1 MDCIDF
7 TAELLLIEALALVL
21 DLDADSDRRRRP
33 YINKAHLP
41 FLDTRFR
48 IFDAYI
54 SSLNPDSFYTY
65 VRLYPNEFEALH
77 DRLVRKLSHAVTH
90 RAPIPSRQRLCVFL
104 RFTGHGSSY
113 HHMSGE
119 FAIGATTACGIA
131 HEVARAIIDELHDC
145 AFPTVT
151 FQTWLYALDDFCT
164 RWDYPAAMGA
174 LDGKHIACVCP
185 NRSGSRF
192 FIYKNFYSLVLLALV
207 DANYKCVLY
216 DLGAPGRS
224 SDAGIFMTSSM
235 KTLLE
240 ESEDDFPSDV
250 NLEGLGTVPC
260 HFLVDQGFRLTTR
273 FMRPYPNAEAA
284 SNSRK
289 RYFNYKMNSAR
300 SVVENY
306 FGMLAG
312 RFRLLLRRVHGT
324 PEKIKDIVL
333 SLMILHNLLVDSIG
347 GQAVMRRYSM
357 DPVREDEDSF
367 DDTGLT
373 SDDAKLI
380 RDTIK
385 TYFCVRDHVR

>member
-21 DLDADSDRRRRP
+21 DLDDDSDRRRRP
-33 YINKAHLP
+33 YINEAHVP

-48 IFDAYI
+48 IFDAYL

-77 DRLVRKLSHAVTH
+77 GRLVRKLSHAVTH
-90 RAPIPSRQRLCVFL
+90 RSPIPSRQRLCIFL

-113 HHMSGE
+113 HMSGE
-119 FAIGATTACGIA
+119 FAIGATTACSIA
-131 HEVARAIIDELHDC
+131 YEVARAIIDELHDC

-151 FQTWLYALDDFCT
+151 FQTWLYALDDFST

-174 LDGKHIACVCP
+174 LDGKRIACVCP

-192 FIYKNFYSLVLLALV
+192 FNYKNFYSLVLLALV

-284 SNSRK
+284 SDSRK

-300 SVVENY
+300 RVVENY
-306 FGMLAG
+306 FGILAG

-333 SLMILHNLLVDSIG
+333 SLMVTFDISLL
-347 GQAVMRRYSM
+347 
-357 DPVREDEDSF
+357 
-367 DDTGLT
+367 
-373 SDDAKLI
+373 
-380 RDTIK
+380 
-385 TYFCVRDHVR
+385 

>member
-1 MDCIDF
+1 
-7 TAELLLIEALALVL
+7 
-21 DLDADSDRRRRP
+21 
-33 YINKAHLP
+33 
-41 FLDTRFR
+41 
-48 IFDAYI
+48 
-54 SSLNPDSFYTY
+54 
-65 VRLYPNEFEALH
+65 
-77 DRLVRKLSHAVTH
+77 
-90 RAPIPSRQRLCVFL
+90 
-104 RFTGHGSSY
+104 
-113 HHMSGE
+113 
-119 FAIGATTACGIA
+119 
-131 HEVARAIIDELHDC
+131 
-145 AFPTVT
+145 
-151 FQTWLYALDDFCT
+151 
-164 RWDYPAAMGA
+164 MGA

-192 FIYKNFYSLVLLALV
+192 FTYKNYYSLVLLALV

-333 SLMILHNLLVDSIG
+333 SLMVTYDISLL
-347 GQAVMRRYSM
+347 
-357 DPVREDEDSF
+357 
-367 DDTGLT
+367 
-373 SDDAKLI
+373 
-380 RDTIK
+380 
-385 TYFCVRDHVR
+385 